1 MKATRTIFTASAA
14 LMAAVALGTFTFSHT
29 TPCGGKLL
37 DNPHRSFNGTPV
49 AFSINNSVTPSG
61 GGLTQTEVTNATT
74 WGTLE
79 WNDVQANLVT
89 VNVDNSC
96 PRGFVD
102 NGRNCVSYEDPQNAM
117 GGGTLAAS
125 VVGWYNASTH
135 TCTTPNLGSLTFN
148 NYRDSDVVYNNGF
161 SWTRP
166 ASQGSDSCKSGC
178 VTFPPKKAQ
187 YDVDGIA
194 VQEIGHSLGLD
205 HSVNTTD
212 SMYGS
217 LGPCDCTKQ
226 SATACD
232 IQAGSNL
239 CY

>member
-1 MKATRTIFTASAA
+1 MKMTRMFFTASAA
-14 LMAAVALGTFTFSHT
+14 LVAAVALAPLSFALS
-29 TPCGGKLL
+29 TPCGGTIL
-37 DNPHRSFNGTPV
+37 DSPHRSFASSPV
-49 AFSINNSVTPSG
+49 AFSINNSVVPSSV
-61 GGLTQTEVTNATT
+61 TQTEATNAAT

-102 NGRNCVSYEDPQNAM
+102 NGRNCISFEDPQNAL

-125 VVGWYNASTH
+125 VVGWYNSATH
-135 TCTTPNLGSLTFN
+135 SCTTPNLGTQTFN

-161 SWTRP
+161 KWTLP

-187 YDVDGIA
+187 YDIDGIA
-194 VQEIGHSLGLD
+194 VQEVGHSLGLG
-205 HSVNTTD
+205 HSVNTAD

-226 SATACD
+226 SATTCD
-232 IQAGSNL
+232 VQAGSNL